1 MAEVEAE
8 FEREKWRLIVNAME
22 RAGAAKYTNSFIQKK
37 YDELSKTPTM
47 FDYVIDE
54 ESSDAFDSDSSSRGD
69 LIDIIPRLQQSG
81 AVSTKARIPAPR
93 EDSNGVSQADPAQ
106 SNSASRMTCYVRI

>member
-8 FEREKWRLIVNAME
+8 FEREKLRLIVNAME
-22 RAGAAKYTNSFIQKK
+22 RAGAAKYTKSFIQKK

-47 FDYVIDE
+47 FDSVID

-69 LIDIIPRLQQSG
+69 LIDIIPRLHQLG
-81 AVSTKARIPAPR
+81 AVSTKARVPAPR
-93 EDSNGVSQADPAQ
+93 GDSHGVSQADPAQ